1 MKIALVVPHMFMH
14 RDILPQVIFSPARLA
29 IGLAEG
35 LQKLGAEVT
44 LFSPGPVNTIV
55 HNETAD
61 LSLFEK
67 ELAGRGY
74 GYTEL
79 LKKHPVTFIS
89 LARQVQAELISKA
102 YRAAGQGEYDLVHVY
117 TNEEDIA
124 LPFAQ
129 LCAKPVVFTHH
140 DPFNFLVKYKSVFPK
155 YKRLPWFSMSLAQRA
170 GMPADTNW
178 LANIYHGLDASSFAL
193 NAAPAGDYVAY
204 LGRIIEPKGVHLA
217 IAAVEEYNRG
227 TGERLKLKIAGK
239 HYAGNKDI
247 YWQER
252 VLPHLSEDITYE
264 GFARSDAAKQKF
276 LGDARALLMPS
287 VFDEPFGMVAIEALA
302 CGTPVI
308 GLNSGAIPEIVTD
321 GVNGFVIEK
330 QDSDEAT
337 ACDIAA
343 AISRIGELSRAGSRA
358 SFEAKFT
365 LERMCAEHLAAYQ
378 TAAAKHK
385 AGSARATK

>member
-1 MKIALVVPHMFMH
+1 MKVALVVPHMFMH
-14 RDILPQVIFSPARLA
+14 RDILPQVIFSPAVLA

-35 LQKLGAEVT
+35 LQKLGVEVT
-44 LFSPGPVNTIV
+44 LFSPGPVDVSVRNI
-55 HNETAD
+55 TAD

-89 LARQVQAELISKA
+89 LARQVQSELISKA
-102 YRAAGQGEYDLVHVY
+102 YQAAGQGEYDIVHIY

-140 DPFNFLVKYKSVFPK
+140 DPFNFLIKYKSVFPK
-155 YKRLPWFSMSLAQRA
+155 YAHLPWISMSLAQRA
-170 GMPADTNW
+170 GMPASTNW
-178 LANIYHGLDASSFAL
+178 LANIYHGLDASSFSL
-193 NAAPAGDYVAY
+193 NAVPAGDYVAY

-217 IAAVEEYNRG
+217 IAAVEGHNFK
-227 TGERLKLKIAGK
+227 TGEHLKLRIAGK
-239 HYAGNKDI
+239 HYAGNKDA

-252 VLPHLSEDITYE
+252 VLPHLSDDIIYD
-264 GFARSDAAKQKF
+264 GFAQGDAAKQEF
-276 LGDARALLMPS
+276 LGNARALIMPS

-308 GLNSGAIPEIVTD
+308 GLGSGAIPEIISS

-330 QDSDEAT
+330 QATDEAT
-337 ACDIAA
+337 ASGIAN
-343 AISRIGELSRAGSRA
+343 AIGRIGEIDRAACRA

-365 LERMCAEHLAAYQ
+365 LERMCAEHLAAYKTAVQ
-378 TAAAKHK
+378 T
-385 AGSARATK
+385 